1 MYLPIWPFLKPKS
14 QMEGGHRWEGGGQKI
29 KDESESTVEKREAK
43 IKGASRSLHWIW
55 LKV

>member
-1 MYLPIWPFLKPKS
+1 
-14 QMEGGHRWEGGGQKI
+14 MEGGHRWEGGGQKI